1 MPGVLQVEA
10 MAQVAG
16 CVAIENMPDYK
27 ENKRGVF
34 FMSINNVKF
43 RHPVVPDALLKMHVK
58 KTKGRANVFVFEGK
72 AYIGDTLCCEAEL
85 TAMITK

>member
-1 MPGVLQVEA
+1 
-10 MAQVAG
+10 
-16 CVAIENMPDYK
+16 
-27 ENKRGVF
+27 
-34 FMSINNVKF
+34 MSINNVKF

-58 KTKGRANVFVFEGK
+58 KIKGRANVFVFEGK